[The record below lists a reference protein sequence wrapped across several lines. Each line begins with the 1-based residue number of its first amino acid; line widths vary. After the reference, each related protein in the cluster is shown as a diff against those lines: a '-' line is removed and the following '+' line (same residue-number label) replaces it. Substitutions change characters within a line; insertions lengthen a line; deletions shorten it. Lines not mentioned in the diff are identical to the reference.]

1 MTKEN
6 AIKYGEIIS
15 KCWEDEVY
23 REEFIRDPES
33 VMLEKGIELE
43 EGITYKVIQ
52 APKLVEYF
60 VLPYDNVR
68 EPIQNFAKFLLNKAE
83 QSDKIVPDGF
93 EYRIIQNTED
103 VHYLIL
109 PASPKTLTAAELA
122 QISGADSV
130 ATSTNVVAQTQATV
144 QAVGA
149 VEVVA
154 AEATVIASSLAAG
167 AEVAIFVVGAIVL
180 I

>member
-33 VMLEKGIELE
+33 VMMEKGIELE

-83 QSDKIVPDGF
+83 QSDKIVPEGF

-122 QISGADSV
+122 QISGADSAV
-130 ATSTNVVAQTQATV
+130 TATNVVAHAEAAV
-144 QAVGA
+144 QVVAA

-154 AEATVIASSLAAG
+154 AEATVAATSTVAG
-167 AEVAIFVVGAIVL
+167 AEVAVLVAVVL

>member
-23 REEFIRDPES
+23 REEFIRYPES

-60 VLPYDNVR
+60 VLPYENIR

-83 QSDKIVPDGF
+83 QSDKIVPEGF

-122 QISGADSV
+122 QISGADSTTT
-130 ATSTNVVAQTQATV
+130 ATNVVAQAEAVAQVVATV
-144 QAVGA
+144 
-149 VEVVA
+149 EVAA
-154 AEATVIASSLAAG
+154 AEATVAATSLAAG
-167 AEVAIFVVGAIVL
+167 AEVAVLVAVVL

>member
-1 MTKEN
+1 MK
-6 AIKYGEIIS
+6 ILCHFYFKY
-15 KCWEDEVY
+15 
-23 REEFIRDPES
+23 
-33 VMLEKGIELE
+33 
-43 EGITYKVIQ
+43 VIFVFLFF
-52 APKLVEYF
+52 LVFQLCLCYNFWNLPTVLEYF
-60 VLPYDNVR
+60 VLPYENVR

-83 QSDKIVPDGF
+83 QSDKIVPEGF

-167 AEVAIFVVGAIVL
+167 AEVAVLVAVVL

>member
-23 REEFIRDPES
+23 REEFIRDTES

-68 EPIQNFAKFLLNKAE
+68 EPMQNFAKFLLNKAE
-83 QSDKIVPDGF
+83 QSDKIVPEGF

-122 QISGADSV
+122 QISGADVS
-130 ATSTNVVAQTQATV
+130 ATATNVVAQAEAAFQIVA
-144 QAVGA
+144 A

-154 AEATVIASSLAAG
+154 AEATVAATSLAAG
-167 AEVAIFVVGAIVL
+167 AEVAVLVAVVL

>member
-1 MTKEN
+1 
-6 AIKYGEIIS
+6 
-15 KCWEDEVY
+15 
-23 REEFIRDPES
+23 
-33 VMLEKGIELE
+33 MLEKGIELE

-83 QSDKIVPDGF
+83 QSDKIVPEGF

-122 QISGADSV
+122 QISGADSAV
-130 ATSTNVVAQTQATV
+130 TATNVVAQAEAAV
-144 QAVGA
+144 QVVAA

-154 AEATVIASSLAAG
+154 AEATVAATSLAAG
-167 AEVAIFVVGAIVL
+167 AEVAVLVAVVL

>member
-83 QSDKIVPDGF
+83 QSYKILPDGF

-122 QISGADSV
+122 QISGADSAV
-130 ATSTNVVAQTQATV
+130 TATNVVAQAEAAV
-144 QAVGA
+144 QVVAA

-154 AEATVIASSLAAG
+154 AEATVAATSLAAG
-167 AEVAIFVVGAIVL
+167 AEVAVLVAVVL

>member
-68 EPIQNFAKFLLNKAE
+68 EPIHNFAKFLLNKAE
-83 QSDKIVPDGF
+83 QSDKIVPEGF

-122 QISGADSV
+122 QISGADSAV
-130 ATSTNVVAQTQATV
+130 TATNVVAQAEAAV
-144 QAVGA
+144 QVVAA

-154 AEATVIASSLAAG
+154 AEATVAATSTVAG
-167 AEVAIFVVGAIVL
+167 AEVAVLVAVVL

>member
-43 EGITYKVIQ
+43 EGIIYKVIQ

-83 QSDKIVPDGF
+83 QSDKIVPEGF

-122 QISGADSV
+122 QISGADSAV
-130 ATSTNVVAQTQATV
+130 TATNVVAQAEAAV
-144 QAVGA
+144 QVVAA

-154 AEATVIASSLAAG
+154 AEATVAATSLAAG
-167 AEVAIFVVGAIVL
+167 AEVAVLVAVVL

>member
-83 QSDKIVPDGF
+83 QSDKIVPEGF

-122 QISGADSV
+122 QISGADSAV
-130 ATSTNVVAQTQATV
+130 TATNVVAQAE
-144 QAVGA
+144 AA

-154 AEATVIASSLAAG
+154 AEATVAATSLAAG
-167 AEVAIFVVGAIVL
+167 AEVAVLVAVVL

>member
-68 EPIQNFAKFLLNKAE
+68 EPMQNFAKFLLNKAE
-83 QSDKIVPDGF
+83 QSDKIVPEGF

-122 QISGADSV
+122 QISGADVS
-130 ATSTNVVAQTQATV
+130 ATATNVVAQAEAAFQIVA
-144 QAVGA
+144 A

-154 AEATVIASSLAAG
+154 AEATVAATSLAAG
-167 AEVAIFVVGAIVL
+167 AEVAVLVAVVL

>member
-83 QSDKIVPDGF
+83 QSDKIVPEGF

-109 PASPKTLTAAELA
+109 PSSPKTLTAAELA
-122 QISGADSV
+122 QISGADSAV
-130 ATSTNVVAQTQATV
+130 TATNVVAQAEAAV
-144 QAVGA
+144 QVVAA

-154 AEATVIASSLAAG
+154 AEATVAATSLAAG
-167 AEVAIFVVGAIVL
+167 AEVAVLVAVVL

>member
-6 AIKYGEIIS
+6 AIKYEEIIS

-68 EPIQNFAKFLLNKAE
+68 EPMQNFAKFLLNKAE
-83 QSDKIVPDGF
+83 QSDKIVPEGF

-122 QISGADSV
+122 QISGADVS
-130 ATSTNVVAQTQATV
+130 ATATNVVAQAEAAFQIVA
-144 QAVGA
+144 A

-154 AEATVIASSLAAG
+154 AEATVAATSLAAG
-167 AEVAIFVVGAIVL
+167 AEVAVLVAVVL

>member
-43 EGITYKVIQ
+43 EGIIYKVIQ

-83 QSDKIVPDGF
+83 QSDKIVPEGF

-122 QISGADSV
+122 QISGADSAV
-130 ATSTNVVAQTQATV
+130 TATNVVAQAEAAV
-144 QAVGA
+144 QVVAA

-154 AEATVIASSLAAG
+154 AEATVAATSTVAG
-167 AEVAIFVVGAIVL
+167 AEVAVLVAVVL

>member
-83 QSDKIVPDGF
+83 QSDKIVPEGF

-122 QISGADSV
+122 QISGADSAV
-130 ATSTNVVAQTQATV
+130 TATNVVAQAEAAV
-144 QAVGA
+144 QVVAA

-154 AEATVIASSLAAG
+154 AEATVAATSTVAG
-167 AEVAIFVVGAIVL
+167 AEVAVLVTVVL

>member
-83 QSDKIVPDGF
+83 QSDKIVPEGF

-122 QISGADSV
+122 QISGADSAV
-130 ATSTNVVAQTQATV
+130 TATNVVAQAEAAV
-144 QAVGA
+144 QVVAA

-154 AEATVIASSLAAG
+154 AEATVAATSLAAG
-167 AEVAIFVVGAIVL
+167 VEVAVLVAVVL

>member
-83 QSDKIVPDGF
+83 QSDKIVPEGF

-122 QISGADSV
+122 QISGADSAV
-130 ATSTNVVAQTQATV
+130 TATNVVAQAE
-144 QAVGA
+144 AVAQVVAA

-154 AEATVIASSLAAG
+154 AEATVAATSLAAG
-167 AEVAIFVVGAIVL
+167 AEVAVLVAVVL

>member
-83 QSDKIVPDGF
+83 QSDKIVPEGF

-122 QISGADSV
+122 QISGADSAV
-130 ATSTNVVAQTQATV
+130 TATNVVAQAEAAV
-144 QAVGA
+144 QVVAA

-154 AEATVIASSLAAG
+154 AEATAAATSLAAG
-167 AEVAIFVVGAIVL
+167 AEVAVLVAVVL

>member
-68 EPIQNFAKFLLNKAE
+68 EPMQNFAKFLLNKAE
-83 QSDKIVPDGF
+83 QSDKIVPEGF

-122 QISGADSV
+122 QISGADVS
-130 ATSTNVVAQTQATV
+130 ATATNVVAQAEGAFQIVA
-144 QAVGA
+144 A

-154 AEATVIASSLAAG
+154 AEATVAATSLAAG
-167 AEVAIFVVGAIVL
+167 AEVAVLVAVVL

>member
-33 VMLEKGIELE
+33 VVLEKGIELE

-122 QISGADSV
+122 QISGADSAV
-130 ATSTNVVAQTQATV
+130 TATNVVAQAEAAV
-144 QAVGA
+144 QVVAA

-154 AEATVIASSLAAG
+154 AEATVAATSLAAG
-167 AEVAIFVVGAIVL
+167 AEVAVLVAVVL

>member
-6 AIKYGEIIS
+6 AIKYGEVIS

-83 QSDKIVPDGF
+83 QSDKIVPEGF

-122 QISGADSV
+122 QISGADSAV
-130 ATSTNVVAQTQATV
+130 TATNVVAQAEAAV
-144 QAVGA
+144 QVVAA

-154 AEATVIASSLAAG
+154 AEATVAATSLAAG
-167 AEVAIFVVGAIVL
+167 AEVAVLVAVVL

>member
-15 KCWEDEVY
+15 KCWENEVY

-68 EPIQNFAKFLLNKAE
+68 EPMQNFAKFLLNKAE
-83 QSDKIVPDGF
+83 QSDKIVPEGF

-122 QISGADSV
+122 QISGADVS
-130 ATSTNVVAQTQATV
+130 ATATNVVAQAEAAFQIVA
-144 QAVGA
+144 A

-154 AEATVIASSLAAG
+154 AEATVAATSLAAG
-167 AEVAIFVVGAIVL
+167 AEVAVLVAVVL

>member
-68 EPIQNFAKFLLNKAE
+68 EPMQNFAKFLLNKAE
-83 QSDKIVPDGF
+83 QSDKIVPEGV
-93 EYRIIQNTED
+93 EYRLIQNTED

-122 QISGADSV
+122 QISGAESAV
-130 ATSTNVVAQTQATV
+130 TATNVVAQAEGVV
-144 QAVGA
+144 QIVGA

-154 AEATVIASSLAAG
+154 AEATVAATSLAAG
-167 AEVAIFVVGAIVL
+167 AEVAVLVAVVL

>member
-60 VLPYDNVR
+60 VLPYENVR

-122 QISGADSV
+122 QISGADSAV
-130 ATSTNVVAQTQATV
+130 TATNVVAQAEASV
-144 QAVGA
+144 QVVGA
-149 VEVVA
+149 GEVVA
-154 AEATVIASSLAAG
+154 AEATVAATSLAAG
-167 AEVAIFVVGAIVL
+167 AELAVLVAVVL

>member
-83 QSDKIVPDGF
+83 QSDKIVPEGF

-122 QISGADSV
+122 QISGADSAV
-130 ATSTNVVAQTQATV
+130 TATNVVAQAEAAV
-144 QAVGA
+144 QVVAA

-154 AEATVIASSLAAG
+154 AEATVAATSTVAG
-167 AEVAIFVVGAIVL
+167 AEVAVLVAVVL

>member
-6 AIKYGEIIS
+6 AIKYGEIVS

-68 EPIQNFAKFLLNKAE
+68 EPIQNFAKYLLNKAE
-83 QSDKIVPDGF
+83 QSDKIVPEGF

-122 QISGADSV
+122 QISGADSA
-130 ATSTNVVAQTQATV
+130 ATATNVVAQAEAAV
-144 QAVGA
+144 QVVAA

-154 AEATVIASSLAAG
+154 AEATVAATSLAAG
-167 AEVAIFVVGAIVL
+167 AEVAVLVAVVL

>member
-60 VLPYDNVR
+60 VLPYENVR

-83 QSDKIVPDGF
+83 QSDKIVPEGF

-109 PASPKTLTAAELA
+109 PASPKTFTAAE
-122 QISGADSV
+122 SGADSV

-167 AEVAIFVVGAIVL
+167 AEVAVFVVGAIVL

>member
-122 QISGADSV
+122 QISGADSAV
-130 ATSTNVVAQTQATV
+130 TATNVVAQAEAAV
-144 QAVGA
+144 QVVAA

-154 AEATVIASSLAAG
+154 AEATVAATSLAAG
-167 AEVAIFVVGAIVL
+167 AEVAVVVAVVL

>member
-68 EPIQNFAKFLLNKAE
+68 EPMQNFAKFLLNKAE
-83 QSDKIVPDGF
+83 QSDKIVPEGF

-122 QISGADSV
+122 QISGADVS
-130 ATSTNVVAQTQATV
+130 ATATNVVAQAEAAFQIVA
-144 QAVGA
+144 A

-154 AEATVIASSLAAG
+154 AEATVAATSTVAG
-167 AEVAIFVVGAIVL
+167 AEVAVLVAVVL

>member
-60 VLPYDNVR
+60 VLPYENVR

-83 QSDKIVPDGF
+83 QSDKIVPEGF

-122 QISGADSV
+122 QISGADSAV
-130 ATSTNVVAQTQATV
+130 TATNVVAQAEAAV
-144 QAVGA
+144 QVVAA

-154 AEATVIASSLAAG
+154 AEATVAATSTVAG
-167 AEVAIFVVGAIVL
+167 AEVAVLVAVVL

>member
-122 QISGADSV
+122 QISGAAV
-130 ATSTNVVAQTQATV
+130 QVVA
-144 QAVGA
+144 A

-154 AEATVIASSLAAG
+154 AEATVAATSLAAG
-167 AEVAIFVVGAIVL
+167 AEVAVLVAVVL

>member
-60 VLPYDNVR
+60 VLPYENIR

-83 QSDKIVPDGF
+83 QSDKIVPEGF

-122 QISGADSV
+122 QISGADSAV
-130 ATSTNVVAQTQATV
+130 TATNVVAQAEAAV
-144 QAVGA
+144 QVVAA

-154 AEATVIASSLAAG
+154 AEATVAATSTVAG
-167 AEVAIFVVGAIVL
+167 AEVAVLVAVVL

>member
-60 VLPYDNVR
+60 VLPYENIR

-83 QSDKIVPDGF
+83 QSDKIVPEGF

-122 QISGADSV
+122 QISGADSTTT
-130 ATSTNVVAQTQATV
+130 ATNVVAQAEAAV
-144 QAVGA
+144 QVVAA

-154 AEATVIASSLAAG
+154 AEATVAATSTVAG
-167 AEVAIFVVGAIVL
+167 AEVAVLVAVVL

>member
-1 MTKEN
+1 MNKEN

-15 KCWEDEVY
+15 KCWEDEAY

-60 VLPYDNVR
+60 VLPYDNVG
-68 EPIQNFAKFLLNKAE
+68 EPVQNFAKFLLNTAE
-83 QSDKIVPDGF
+83 QSGKIVPEGF

-122 QISGADSV
+122 QISGAG
-130 ATSTNVVAQTQATV
+130 ATATNVVAQAE
-144 QAVGA
+144 AVAQVVAA

-154 AEATVIASSLAAG
+154 AEATVAATSIAVG
-167 AEVAIFVVGAIVL
+167 AEVSVLVVGAVVL

>member
-83 QSDKIVPDGF
+83 QSDKIVPEGF

-122 QISGADSV
+122 QISGADVS
-130 ATSTNVVAQTQATV
+130 ATATNVVAQAEAAFQIVA
-144 QAVGA
+144 A

-154 AEATVIASSLAAG
+154 AEATVAATSTVAG
-167 AEVAIFVVGAIVL
+167 AEVAVLVAVVL

>member
-33 VMLEKGIELE
+33 VMMEKGIELE

-83 QSDKIVPDGF
+83 QSDKIVPEGF

-122 QISGADSV
+122 QISGADSAV
-130 ATSTNVVAQTQATV
+130 TATNVVAQAEAAV
-144 QAVGA
+144 QVVAA

-154 AEATVIASSLAAG
+154 AEATVAATSTVAG
-167 AEVAIFVVGAIVL
+167 AEVAVLVAVVL

>member
-33 VMLEKGIELE
+33 VLLEKGIELE

-122 QISGADSV
+122 QISGADSAV
-130 ATSTNVVAQTQATV
+130 TATNVVAQAEAAV
-144 QAVGA
+144 QVVAA

-154 AEATVIASSLAAG
+154 AEATVAATSLAAG
-167 AEVAIFVVGAIVL
+167 AEVAVLVAVVL

>member
-60 VLPYDNVR
+60 VLPYDNVM
-68 EPIQNFAKFLLNKAE
+68 EPSFPWM
-83 QSDKIVPDGF
+83 V
-93 EYRIIQNTED
+93 T
-103 VHYLIL
+103 L
-109 PASPKTLTAAELA
+109 PRS
-122 QISGADSV
+122 IF
-130 ATSTNVVAQTQATV
+130 
-144 QAVGA
+144 
-149 VEVVA
+149 
-154 AEATVIASSLAAG
+154 SLFRP
-167 AEVAIFVVGAIVL
+167 IW
-180 I
+180 

>member
-83 QSDKIVPDGF
+83 QSDKIVPEGF

-122 QISGADSV
+122 QISGADSAV
-130 ATSTNVVAQTQATV
+130 TATTVVAQAEAAV
-144 QAVGA
+144 QVVAA

-154 AEATVIASSLAAG
+154 AEATVAATSTVAG
-167 AEVAIFVVGAIVL
+167 AEVAVLVAVVL